1 MKLILRLSAESL
13 EKLAVLADAT
23 ERLEN
28 FDPFIL
34 DTEMT
39 KSPYYFSIYLQV
51 TQTFEIFGTKILV
64 ERKREGQN
72 LKILSFDSKSS
83 L

>member
-1 MKLILRLSAESL
+1 M
-13 EKLAVLADAT
+13 AVLADAT

-51 TQTFEIFGTKILV
+51 TPTFEILKNIG
-64 ERKREGQN
+64 RKKARGPKFENFEFRLEKFIVG
-72 LKILSFDSKSS
+72 
-83 L
+83 